1 MALYTEA
8 INSPGQGGLSSLDAT
23 INRLRT
29 DKETAKANEAKLWES
44 FYGMQSTSNFL
55 GERSRSV
62 AQSYMSEFER
72 AIQEHAKNPTAE
84 TSRTLQAIQVDAK
97 NFLNM
102 AAASRAAN
110 LTELKTASEN
120 PEQYV
125 ETLDDMMQQFKTRE
139 EGTLNARWN
148 PQTGQMEIMHTD
160 GRTQLVYDDPVYS
173 GSDPLAFT
181 KRKIDSVPAT
191 GEWAV
196 KNRSIFQYD
205 RTTKKDAFVTEVA
218 ASFTLA
224 NGYDA
229 NESPYVNAA
238 IIYDLSRIGANL
250 QSTSVIEKA
259 RRDVLSNP
267 EERKR
272 ILEQYGKLE
281 GEKLWGILK
290 AEADED
296 ARRLRASQPK
306 PEKEKP
312 LPNPFGDGVDTNI
325 PPGLKLINRRDEKT
339 RQSTSI
345 SSAITQLYYFE
356 KPIEPQKQANFPH
369 LIVSANVD
377 ADASILFGY
386 VVEENDWLNG
396 KTTTTKYM
404 RVNKG
409 DERGLYATIQ
419 NRMAHMYD
427 PLFKASLDL
436 YRSQA
441 VAPKVVATVPPR
453 QLQGFQGGGIIRNT
467 INSIGNFFSGK

>member
-110 LTELKTASEN
+110 LAELKTASEN

-148 PQTGQMEIMHTD
+148 PKTGQMEIMHPG
-160 GRTQLVYDDPVYS
+160 GRMQLVYDDPVYS

-196 KNRSIFQYD
+196 SKRAIFQYN
-205 RTTKKDAFVTEVA
+205 KNKEAFVSDVA
-218 ASFTLA
+218 NRFTRA
-224 NGYDA
+224 NSLDA

-238 IIYDLSRIGANL
+238 IIYELSQMGADL
-250 QSTSVIEKA
+250 QSTSAMENA
-259 RRDVLSNP
+259 RT
-267 EERKR
+267 R
-272 ILEQYGKLE
+272 IMSDDKELQRVLEQYGRLE

-290 AEADED
+290 AEEDEE
-296 ARRLRASQPK
+296 AIRLRASQPK

-312 LPNPFGDGVDTNI
+312 PASPFGDGVDTNI

-339 RQSTSI
+339 GQSTSI
-345 SSAITQLYYFE
+345 SSAITELYYFN
-356 KPIEPQKQANFPH
+356 KPIEPQTQANFPH

-386 VVEENDWLNG
+386 VEEANDWLNG
-396 KTTTTKYM
+396 KTTTIKYM

-409 DERGLYATIQ
+409 DKGGLYTTIK
-419 NRMAHMYD
+419 NRMAHMYE
-427 PLFKASLDL
+427 PLFKASLNL
-436 YRSQA
+436 YQSQA
-441 VAPKVVATVPPR
+441 VSPKVAVVAPPR
-453 QLQGFQGGGIIRNT
+453 QLQGLQGGGIIRNT

>member
-1 MALYTEA
+1 MAIYTEA

-23 INRLRT
+23 IDRLRR
-29 DKETAKANEAKLWES
+29 DKETAKANEAKLWEN

-72 AIQEHAKNPTAE
+72 AIQEHAQNPTAE

-125 ETLDDMMQQFKTRE
+125 ETLEGMMQQFKARE
-139 EGTLNARWN
+139 EGALSARWN
-148 PQTGQMEIMHTD
+148 PRTGQMEIRHPD
-160 GRTQLVYDDPVYS
+160 GKTQLVYDDPVYS

-181 KRKIDSVPAT
+181 KRKIDAVPAT

-196 KNRSIFQYD
+196 SKRAIFQYN
-205 RTTKKDAFVTEVA
+205 KDKNTFVSDVA
-218 ASFTLA
+218 NRFTRA
-224 NGYDA
+224 NSLDA

-238 IIYDLSRIGANL
+238 IIYELSEMGADL
-250 QSTSVIEKA
+250 QSTSAMETA
-259 RRDVLSNP
+259 RRNIMSDDKELQRV
-267 EERKR
+267 
-272 ILEQYGKLE
+272 LEQYGRLE

-290 AEADED
+290 AEQDEE
-296 ARRLRASQPK
+296 ARRLRAAQPK

-312 LPNPFGDGVDTNI
+312 LDSPFGDGVDTNI
-325 PPGLKLINRRDEKT
+325 PSGFKLINKRDENT
-339 RQSTSI
+339 GQTTSI
-345 SSAITQLYYFE
+345 SSTVQELYYFD
-356 KPIEPQKQANFPH
+356 KPIEPQKQANFPY

-377 ADASILFGY
+377 ANGSIIFGY
-386 VVEENDWLNG
+386 VEETEDWLQG
-396 KTTTTKYM
+396 KTVATKYS
-404 RVNKG
+404 RVAPG
-409 DERGLYATIQ
+409 DQRGLYTTIK

-427 PLFKASLDL
+427 PLFKRSFEL
-436 YRSQA
+436 YQSQA
-441 VAPKVVATVPPR
+441 VSPKVVAVAPPR
-453 QLQGFQGGGIIRNT
+453 QLQGGGIIKNT

>member
-29 DKETAKANEAKLWES
+29 DKETAKANEAKLWEN

-110 LTELKTASEN
+110 ITELKTASEN

-125 ETLDDMMQQFKTRE
+125 ETLEDMMQQFKTRE
-139 EGTLNARWN
+139 EGALNARWN
-148 PQTGQMEIMHTD
+148 PQTGQMEIMHSD
-160 GRTQLVYDDPVYS
+160 GKTQLVYDDPVYS

-181 KRKIDSVPAT
+181 KRKIDVVPAT

-196 KNRSIFQYD
+196 SKRAIFQYN
-205 RTTKKDAFVTEVA
+205 KDKDTFVSDVA
-218 ASFTLA
+218 NRFTRA
-224 NGYDA
+224 NSLDA

-238 IIYDLSRIGANL
+238 IIYELSQMGVDL
-250 QSTSVIEKA
+250 QSTSTMENA
-259 RRDVLSNP
+259 RRIIMSDDKELQ
-267 EERKR
+267 R
-272 ILEQYGKLE
+272 ILEQYGRLE

-290 AEADED
+290 AEADEE
-296 ARRLRASQPK
+296 ARRLRAAQPK

-312 LPNPFGDGVDTNI
+312 LESPFGDGVDTNI
-325 PPGLKLINRRDEKT
+325 PPGFKMVNRRDERT
-339 RQSTSI
+339 NQSTSI
-345 SSAITQLYYFE
+345 SSAITELYYFD

-377 ADASILFGY
+377 GDGSILFGY
-386 VVEENDWLNG
+386 VEEKEDWLQG
-396 KTTTTKYM
+396 KTVAIKYR
-404 RVNKG
+404 RVAPSE
-409 DERGLYATIQ
+409 ERGLYTTIK
-419 NRMAHMYD
+419 NRMAHMYN
-427 PLFKASLDL
+427 PLFQRSFEL
-436 YRSQA
+436 YQSQA
-441 VAPKVVATVPPR
+441 VSPKVVAVAPPR
-453 QLQGFQGGGIIRNT
+453 QLQGGGIIRNT

>member
-29 DKETAKANEAKLWES
+29 DKETAKVNEAKLWES

-110 LTELKTASEN
+110 LAELKTASEN

-139 EGTLNARWN
+139 EGTLSARWN
-148 PQTGQMEIMHTD
+148 PQTGQMEIMHPD
-160 GRTQLVYDDPVYS
+160 GKTQLVYDDPVYS

-181 KRKIDSVPAT
+181 KRKIDAVPAT

-196 KNRSIFQYD
+196 KNRGIFQYD
-205 RTTKKDAFVTEVA
+205 RTTKKDAFVADVVDR
-218 ASFTLA
+218 FVRA
-224 NGYDA
+224 NINDTG
-229 NESPYVNAA
+229 ESPYLNAA
-238 IIYDLSRIGANL
+238 IIYDLSQIGANL
-250 QSTSVIEKA
+250 QSTSVVENT

-272 ILEQYGKLE
+272 ILEQYGRLE

-290 AEADED
+290 AEAAED
-296 ARRLRASQPK
+296 ARRLDAAKPK

-312 LPNPFGDGVDTNI
+312 LESPFGDGVDTDI
-325 PPGLKLINRRDEKT
+325 PAGFKMVNRRDEKT
-339 RQSTSI
+339 GQTTSI
-345 SSAITQLYYFE
+345 SSAITQLYYFD

-377 ADASILFGY
+377 ADGSILFGY
-386 VVEENDWLNG
+386 VEEVDDWLSG
-396 KTTTTKYM
+396 KTTTTRYS
-404 RVNKG
+404 RVSKG
-409 DERGLYATIQ
+409 DKGGLYTTIK

-427 PLFKASLDL
+427 PLFQASFDL

-441 VAPKVVATVPPR
+441 VSPKVMATVPPR
-453 QLQGFQGGGIIRNT
+453 QLQGGGIIRNT
-467 INSIGNFFSGK
+467 INSIGNFFIGK

>member
-139 EGTLNARWN
+139 EGTLSARWN
-148 PQTGQMEIMHTD
+148 SQTGQMEIMHSD
-160 GRTQLVYDDPVYS
+160 GKTQLVYDDPVYS

-181 KRKIDSVPAT
+181 KRKIDVVPAT

-196 KNRSIFQYD
+196 SKRAIFQYNKNKEVFVSDVAD
-205 RTTKKDAFVTEVA
+205 R
-218 ASFTLA
+218 FTRA
-224 NGYDA
+224 NSLDA

-238 IIYDLSRIGANL
+238 IIYELSQMGADL
-250 QSTSVIEKA
+250 QSTSAMENA
-259 RRDVLSNP
+259 RRNIMSDDKQLQRV
-267 EERKR
+267 
-272 ILEQYGKLE
+272 LEQYGKLE

-290 AEADED
+290 AEADEE
-296 ARRLRASQPK
+296 ARRLRAAQPK
-306 PEKEKP
+306 QEKDKP
-312 LPNPFGDGVDTNI
+312 MESPFGDGVDTSI
-325 PPGLKLINRRDEKT
+325 PAGFKMVNRRDGIT
-339 RQSTSI
+339 GQSTSI
-345 SSAITQLYYFE
+345 SSAITELYYFE
-356 KPIEPQKQANFPH
+356 KPIEPQKQANFPY

-377 ADASILFGY
+377 ADGSILFGY
-386 VVEENDWLNG
+386 VEEKEDWLQG
-396 KTTTTKYM
+396 KTVVTKYN
-404 RVNKG
+404 RVAPG
-409 DERGLYATIQ
+409 DEKGLYTTIK

-427 PLFKASLDL
+427 PLFKRSLEL
-436 YRSQA
+436 YQSKA
-441 VAPKVVATVPPR
+441 VSPKVVGVSPPR
-453 QLQGFQGGGIIRNT
+453 QLQGGGIIKNT

>member
-29 DKETAKANEAKLWES
+29 DKETAKANEAKLWEN

-139 EGTLNARWN
+139 EGTLSARWN
-148 PQTGQMEIMHTD
+148 PQTGQMEIMHPD
-160 GRTQLVYDDPVYS
+160 GKTQLVYDDPVYS

-196 KNRSIFQYD
+196 KNRGIFQYD
-205 RTTKKDAFVTEVA
+205 RTTKKDAFVADVA
-218 ASFTLA
+218 DRFIRA
-224 NGYDA
+224 NINDTG
-229 NESPYVNAA
+229 ESPYLNAA
-238 IIYDLSRIGANL
+238 IIYDLSQIGANL
-250 QSTSVIEKA
+250 QSTSVIENT
-259 RRDVLSNP
+259 RTNVLSNP

-272 ILEQYGKLE
+272 ILEQYGRLE
-281 GEKLWGILK
+281 GEKLWGIFK

-296 ARRLRASQPK
+296 ARRLNAAQPK
-306 PEKEKP
+306 KEKEKP
-312 LPNPFGDGVDTNI
+312 LESPFGDGVDTNI
-325 PPGLKLINRRDEKT
+325 PSGYRLINKRDENT
-339 RQSTSI
+339 GQTTSI
-345 SSAITQLYYFE
+345 SSAVQELYYFD

-377 ADASILFGY
+377 GDGSILFGY
-386 VVEENDWLNG
+386 VEEKEDWLQG
-396 KTTTTKYM
+396 KTVVTKYS
-404 RVNKG
+404 RVAPG
-409 DERGLYATIQ
+409 DEKGLYTTIK

-427 PLFKASLDL
+427 PLFKRSFEL
-436 YRSQA
+436 YKSQA
-441 VAPKVVATVPPR
+441 VNPKVVAVAPPR
-453 QLQGFQGGGIIRNT
+453 QLQGGGIIKNT

>member
-139 EGTLNARWN
+139 EGTLNAIWN
-148 PQTGQMEIMHTD
+148 PKTGQMEIMHAD
-160 GRTQLVYDDPVYS
+160 GRMQLVYDDPVYS

-181 KRKIDSVPAT
+181 KRKIDAVPPT
-191 GEWAV
+191 GEWSV
-196 KNRSIFQYD
+196 KNRSIFEGN
-205 RTTKKDAFVTEVA
+205 RTMKKETFVDDVA
-218 ASFTLA
+218 ATFSKA
-224 NGYDA
+224 HIHDV

-238 IIYDLSRIGANL
+238 ILYDLSRTGADL
-250 QSTSVIEKA
+250 RSSAVIEGA
-259 RRDVLSNP
+259 RTEVLSNP

-272 ILEQYGKLE
+272 ILEQYGRLE
-281 GEKLWGILK
+281 GEKLWGIFK
-290 AEADED
+290 AEDEEE

-306 PEKEKP
+306 PEKEKSRES
-312 LPNPFGDGVDTNI
+312 PFGAGVDTNI
-325 PPGLKLINRRDEKT
+325 PADYKMVNRRDEKT
-339 RQSTSI
+339 GQSTSI
-345 SSAITQLYYFE
+345 SSAITHLYYFD
-356 KPIEPQKQANFPH
+356 KPIEPQTQANFPH

-377 ADASILFGY
+377 ADGSILFGY
-386 VVEENDWLNG
+386 IEEANDWLNG

-404 RVNKG
+404 RVYKG
-409 DERGLYATIQ
+409 DDRGLYTTIK
-419 NRMAHMYD
+419 NRMDHMYE
-427 PLFKASLDL
+427 PLFKASFNL
-436 YRSQA
+436 YQSK
-441 VAPKVVATVPPR
+441 VASPKVMAAVPPL
-453 QLQGFQGGGIIRNT
+453 QLQGGGIIRNT

>member
-23 INRLRT
+23 IDRLRR

-110 LTELKTASEN
+110 ITELKTASEN

-125 ETLDDMMQQFKTRE
+125 ETLEDMMQQFKTRE
-139 EGTLNARWN
+139 EGALNARWN
-148 PQTGQMEIMHTD
+148 PQTGQMEIMHSD
-160 GRTQLVYDDPVYS
+160 GKTQLVYDDPVYS

-181 KRKIDSVPAT
+181 KRKIDAVPAT

-196 KNRSIFQYD
+196 KNRGIFQYD
-205 RTTKKDAFVTEVA
+205 RTTKKDAFVAEVA
-218 ASFTLA
+218 SSFTLA
-224 NGYDA
+224 NGYDV

-250 QSTSVIEKA
+250 ESTSVIENA

-272 ILEQYGKLE
+272 VLEQYGRLE
-281 GEKLWGILK
+281 GEKLWGVLK
-290 AEADED
+290 AEADEE
-296 ARRLRASQPK
+296 ARRLRAAQPK

-312 LPNPFGDGVDTNI
+312 LESPFGDGVDTNI
-325 PPGLKLINRRDEKT
+325 PPGFKMVNRRDERT
-339 RQSTSI
+339 NQSTSI
-345 SSAITQLYYFE
+345 SSAITELYYFD

-377 ADASILFGY
+377 GDGSILFGY
-386 VVEENDWLNG
+386 VEEKEDWLQG
-396 KTTTTKYM
+396 KTVAIKYR
-404 RVNKG
+404 RVAPSE
-409 DERGLYATIQ
+409 ERGLYTTIK
-419 NRMAHMYD
+419 NRMDHMYD
-427 PLFKASLDL
+427 PLFQKSFEL
-436 YRSQA
+436 YQSQA
-441 VAPKVVATVPPR
+441 VSPKVVAVTPPR
-453 QLQGFQGGGIIRNT
+453 QLQGGGIIKNT